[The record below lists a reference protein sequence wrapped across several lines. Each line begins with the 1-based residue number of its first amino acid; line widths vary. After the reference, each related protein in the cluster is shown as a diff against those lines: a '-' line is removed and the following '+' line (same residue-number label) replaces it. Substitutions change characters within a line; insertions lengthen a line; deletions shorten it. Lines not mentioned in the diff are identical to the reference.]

1 MIRIPY
7 LSVIRFSGADAGD
20 FLHNQLSNDV
30 LGLAEG
36 ASVFACYCEP
46 KGRVLALMLVS
57 RVVDAYCVVMA
68 SSLVKTVTD
77 RLRMYVLRA
86 KVEIEVLGQ
95 HALAGL
101 ESKTIA
107 NAEELATVIPIPGTD
122 RSLLLMDT
130 KTIDAGSDDAVNSWK
145 AEELQEGIAWLCP
158 ATSGQFLPQWLGF
171 DELGAVNFRKGC
183 YPGQEIVART
193 KYLGKVKRR
202 PRLLEIADA
211 PCPASMDKIKL
222 SSNDRSDEAVA
233 VDCVQNGKTGALLF
247 VVTRLEPES
256 VVEYVEHK
264 DQTFTVTKQ

>member
-1 MIRIPY
+1 MIKIPY
-7 LSVIRFSGADAGD
+7 LSVVRFSGADAGD

-36 ASVFACYCEP
+36 GSSFACYCEP

-57 RVVDAYCVVMA
+57 RVGEDYYAVMA
-68 SSLVKTVTD
+68 ESLVKTVTG

-86 KVEIEVLGQ
+86 KVEIEVLEQ
-95 HALAGL
+95 VAVAGL
-101 ESKTIA
+101 TGEVIA
-107 NAEELATVIPIPGTD
+107 NAEELATVVPIPGVD

-130 KTIDAGSDDAVNSWK
+130 KTIDAGSEDAVQAWK
-145 AEELQEGIAWLCP
+145 TMELHQGVTWLCP

-202 PRLLEIADA
+202 PRLLSVDDNL
-211 PCPASMDKIKL
+211 CPAIMDKVKL
-222 SSNDRSDEAVA
+222 SAAQQTDDAVV
-233 VDCVQNGKTGALLF
+233 VDCARGEAAILTL
-247 VVTRLEPES
+247 VVTRMDP
-256 VVEYVEHK
+256 
-264 DQTFTVTKQ
+264 DQAVDQIDW